1 MPTSPNLSVRQGRSH
16 LSANNSDTRREDSD
30 SLLVMNGDLLTEIDL
45 RRLIDFHEEGGND
58 ITVVTRDYQLKHPYG
73 VIELDGDRI
82 TSVVEKP
89 TVIDTINAGIYVFRW
104 SALELVP
111 DGQAFEMP
119 DLLNTALDSGLT

>member
-1 MPTSPNLSVRQGRSH
+1 MNL
-16 LSANNSDTRREDSD
+16 T
-30 SLLVMNGDLLTEIDL
+30 
-45 RRLIDFHEEGGND
+45 
-58 ITVVTRDYQLKHPYG
+58 
-73 VIELDGDRI
+73 GDRI

-119 DLLNTALDSGLT
+119 ELLNTALDSGRTVRAYPFAGSWLAIDGMEQLEEAARIAAAFHE